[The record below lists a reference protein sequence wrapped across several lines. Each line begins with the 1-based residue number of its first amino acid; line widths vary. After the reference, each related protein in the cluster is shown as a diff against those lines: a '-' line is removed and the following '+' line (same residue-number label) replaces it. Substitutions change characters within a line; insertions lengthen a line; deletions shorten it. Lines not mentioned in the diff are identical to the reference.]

1 MQKHKYGEANNDI
14 DDLDDKNNLA
24 LQNMTP
30 NTKKRTLIEQEKT
43 GVKKLGDFATF
54 FSLLKGMVCTGVIYL
69 PRNLYNGGW
78 AFSLFALVLAYALT
92 LFCSIKLV
100 QAQKASGIASAS
112 FTQLGEKAMGKL
124 GRRLV
129 ELSLFFSQVGLVCA
143 YIAFIC
149 TSMVSIVLTTTGHH
163 VSPWWFGGLLFVLYT
178 PLCLIRKIEV
188 LAPTHIFADI
198 MIVVTLTTLMVYGG
212 LYLNKH
218 PWGDVPAINGPT
230 FLDAI
235 GSAVY
240 SYEGIGVV
248 LPIYEVTKNPEKIS
262 ANITIVITV
271 VLALY
276 IVFGFFMLFAYGA
289 ALKHSP
295 IITETITQLE
305 QDDYGKGYVD
315 YVLLVI
321 KVLFSLNLIFSYPL
335 VIYPAHIVIEENLY
349 AGWPKSRR
357 RQMFKNLNRT
367 LLVLF
372 TVIVS
377 VLMADQLDKFLAVLG
392 ALGCTPITF
401 TLPTLFHLYLCKP
414 TGKEKI
420 LDLFVI
426 GVSCVILVFCTGYS
440 IYVWAAD
447 KPEPHVP
454 PKSYDPS
461 MGY

>member
-1 MQKHKYGEANNDI
+1 
-14 DDLDDKNNLA
+14 
-24 LQNMTP
+24 
-30 NTKKRTLIEQEKT
+30 
-43 GVKKLGDFATF
+43 
-54 FSLLKGMVCTGVIYL
+54 
-69 PRNLYNGGW
+69 
-78 AFSLFALVLAYALT
+78 
-92 LFCSIKLV
+92 
-100 QAQKASGIASAS
+100 
-112 FTQLGEKAMGKL
+112 MGKL

-149 TSMVSIVLTTTGHH
+149 TSMVSIVKTTTDKT
-163 VSPWWFGGLLFVLYT
+163 VSPWWFGGLLFLLYT

-218 PWGDVPAINGPT
+218 EWGNVKAINGPT

-262 ANITIVITV
+262 ANITAVITV

-276 IVFGFFMLFAYGA
+276 IFFGFFMLFAYGN
-289 ALKHSP
+289 ALKDSP
-295 IITETITQLE
+295 IITETITKLE
-305 QDDYGKGYVD
+305 VLEHPGYVD

-321 KVLFSLNLIFSYPL
+321 KVLFSLNLVFSYPL

-349 AGWPKSRR
+349 AGWPKTRR

-377 VLMADQLDKFLAVLG
+377 VLMAD
-392 ALGCTPITF
+392 
-401 TLPTLFHLYLCKP
+401 
-414 TGKEKI
+414 
-420 LDLFVI
+420 
-426 GVSCVILVFCTGYS
+426 
-440 IYVWAAD
+440 
-447 KPEPHVP
+447 
-454 PKSYDPS
+454 
-461 MGY
+461 